1 MDEQREASVEKM
13 GDQGEEVIEQRF
25 KKPLPPV
32 PHLSQSCV
40 GALLKDGCQ
49 KVNLMAAG
57 LFTCRRVRP
66 GCGEPDEAGR
76 YLGRSAVALQQ
87 PELLLELPLPFSGLP
102 RLHRRAPSQHLEL
115 SP

>member
-57 LFTCRRVRP
+57 LFTCRKARLGR
-66 GCGEPDEAGR
+66 GESDEAGR
-76 YLGRSAVALQQ
+76 YLGRSAVALAQ
-87 PELLLELPLPFSGLP
+87 PGLLLSPPLPFAGPP
-102 RLHRRAPSQHLEL
+102 RLHRRAPSPRLQL
-115 SP
+115 SL